1 MATSDDDS
9 SNNLEDTAMKLPPF
23 TEIKADGHFRYRRRV
38 PKKLVALLGKER
50 LYRNLGKTYDS
61 ALRNWP
67 AAHQEIESLFSNT
80 AVAVEKQS
88 EREKV
93 LLLVAN
99 HFGTEAAELLAAG
112 QIDESLSMAL

>member
-9 SNNLEDTAMKLPPF
+9 SNNLEDTPMKLPPF

-67 AAHQEIESLFSNT
+67 AAHQEIESLFNNT
-80 AVAVEKQS
+80 GLVPLTFRSPNSFMQPFVQRPRGFFHPVRSVAVLDY
-88 EREKV
+88 R
-93 LLLVAN
+93 
-99 HFGTEAAELLAAG
+99 TR
-112 QIDESLSMAL
+112 